1 MQQSLWMYNEN
12 PAFIVGHANI
22 RYLIA
27 ICICMLSLLE
37 AKIKLLFEKQAIFFE
52 KVTSEIKMKNLEKFY
67 CYNE

>member
-1 MQQSLWMYNEN
+1 MYNEN

-27 ICICMLSLLE
+27 ICIYMLSLSK

-52 KVTSEIKMKNLEKFY
+52 KVTSEIKNEKS
-67 CYNE
+67 

>member
-1 MQQSLWMYNEN
+1 MYNEN

-27 ICICMLSLLE
+27 ICICICMLSLSE

-52 KVTSEIKMKNLEKFY
+52 KVTVEIKMKNLENFY